1 MAKKTRNTSKKA
13 WIVRIAAIILLII
26 GLGMIFNSQIR
37 DLMVR
42 QNQTTALK
50 KLNKETVK
58 KNQAKKGMFDF
69 SKVEEIDFGK
79 VTKSRVNNTAD
90 AIGAIAIPSVKMYL
104 PIMKG

>member
-37 DLMVR
+37 DFMVR

-50 KLNKETVK
+50 KLNKDTVK
-58 KNQAKKGMFDF
+58 KIKQKRNVRFL
-69 SKVEEIDFGK
+69 
-79 VTKSRVNNTAD
+79 KS
-90 AIGAIAIPSVKMYL
+90 
-104 PIMKG
+104 

>member
-1 MAKKTRNTSKKA
+1 MTKHTKNTTKKT
-13 WIVRIAAIILLII
+13 WIIRIVAIILLIV

-37 DLMVR
+37 DIMVR

-58 KNQAKKGMFDF
+58 KNQKKEGMFDF
-69 SKVEEIDFGK
+69 SKVEEIDFGQ

-90 AIGAIAIPSVKMYL
+90 ASRPL
-104 PIMKG
+104 

>member
-58 KNQAKKGMFDF
+58 KIKPKKECSIFQ
-69 SKVEEIDFGK
+69 KLKKLILE
-79 VTKSRVNNTAD
+79 R
-90 AIGAIAIPSVKMYL
+90 
-104 PIMKG
+104 

>member
-1 MAKKTRNTSKKA
+1 MAKETRNTSKKA

-90 AIGAIAIPSVKMYL
+90 AIGAIAIPRTK
-104 PIMKG
+104 